1 MRLAARVATF
11 AALAIA
17 RPTAADNGFL
27 HRLAAEVASRLDAAI
42 AAHGPKLVPPVPV
55 DIKWKPVRLGSLDL
69 GAPLVALEAADLDGD
84 GKIELYAVT
93 SRHVIAIA
101 LGARGPR
108 ELGRVAF
115 TGELAVPAPR
125 DVVGTAIVDGGA
137 LVASVSTFAKSMHV
151 HWRGKL
157 LVGDLG
163 DAGFELCPGMRA
175 QLVPGRN
182 YFDALGLAIYGKR
195 CRSDLVDPAG
205 YAMHVSAQLSVKD
218 KLEVQ
223 VESCRLDAPCQAAAP
238 QVIAGVGV
246 AFAIADL
253 DRDGRPEVVF
263 AEAGAPGDE
272 DAVRVVTISGGGDR
286 PSTKKT
292 FKAGVAGIALVDSG
306 IGPVQVIAAV
316 RFVGATRV
324 DLWRLD

>member
-1 MRLAARVATF
+1 VAARFCF
-11 AALAIA
+11 AAVIA
-17 RPTAADNGFL
+17 ALVIAKPAAADNGFL

-55 DIKWKPVRLGSLDL
+55 DVKWKPVRLGSLDL

-84 GKIELYAVT
+84 GKVELYAVT

-101 LGARGPR
+101 LGSRGPR

-115 TGELAVPAPR
+115 AGELAVPAPR

-157 LVGDLG
+157 LVGDVG
-163 DAGFELCPGMRA
+163 ESGFELCPGVRA

-182 YFDALGLAIYGKR
+182 YFEGAIYGKR
-195 CRSDLVDPAG
+195 CRTDLVDPAG
-205 YAMHVSAQLSVKD
+205 YPIHVSAQLSVKD

-223 VESCRLDAPCQAAAP
+223 VESCRLDAPCQAAPP
-238 QVIAGVGV
+238 QVVAGVGV

-272 DAVRVVTISGGGDR
+272 DAVRVVTIGGDK
-286 PSTKKT
+286 PATKKT
-292 FKAGVAGIALVDSG
+292 FKEGVAGIALVDPGS
-306 IGPVQVIAAV
+306 GPVQVIAAV
-316 RFVGATRV
+316 RFVGGTRV